1 MANNKHENEDEERK
15 RREEEDKRK
24 QEEDKRQ
31 REEQQRQQRSQQ
43 QSPENQAAAEKMAA
57 EQREAAGAASIGA
70 QIILDYNSDAGKG
83 ARGGIGGTMTEN
95 QQARDAYLVSVGLDP
110 VAPSG
115 PPLGSAEALQAQ
127 REAMA
132 PRPQFVPSTSSK
144 ATRMSSL
151 AAGIEEGDLPEPP
164 VEPPPTTRG
173 GAA

>member
-1 MANNKHENEDEERK
+1 MANDKHDDDDRK
-15 RREEEDKRK
+15 RREEEEKRAR
-24 QEEDKRQ
+24 ERQ
-31 REEQQRQQRSQQ
+31 RTQQ
-43 QSPENQAAAEKMAA
+43 QQAPADKATVEKMEA

-70 QIILDYNSDAGKG
+70 QVILDYNSDASLG
-83 ARGGIGGTMTEN
+83 ARGGISGTMTEN
-95 QQARDAYLVSVGLDP
+95 VQARDAYLVSVGLDP

-132 PRPQFVPSTSSK
+132 PRPQFVPSTGSK

-151 AAGIEEGDLPEPP
+151 AAGIEAGDLPPP
-164 VEPPPTTRG
+164 AGTVTG